1 MEEQYENHE
10 EEGDLMYEAHA
21 KVDALIDL
29 LVKKGIITEDEYD
42 QQVESLLTEL
52 GDDDDDDEEEC
63 TCGNDPCTCDDGE
76 ESCGGCTSEEKP
88 AEHQGCCGC
97 A

>member
-1 MEEQYENHE
+1 MEEDHE
-10 EEGDLMYEAHA
+10 EQGDLMYEAHA

-29 LVKKGIITEDEYD
+29 LVKKGVITEDEYD
-42 QQVESLLTEL
+42 GQVEKLLTEL
-52 GDDDDDDEEEC
+52 GDDDDEEEC

-76 ESCGGCTSEEKP
+76 ECGEKCASEEKP

>member
-1 MEEQYENHE
+1 MEEDHE
-10 EEGDLMYEAHA
+10 DQGDLMYEAHA

-29 LVKKGIITEDEYD
+29 LVKKGVITEDEYD
-42 QQVESLLTEL
+42 EQVEKLLTEL

-63 TCGNDPCTCDDGE
+63 TCGNDPCTCDDDE
-76 ESCGGCTSEEKP
+76 EGCGDNCAHEKSQ
-88 AEHQGCCGC
+88 EHGCCGC